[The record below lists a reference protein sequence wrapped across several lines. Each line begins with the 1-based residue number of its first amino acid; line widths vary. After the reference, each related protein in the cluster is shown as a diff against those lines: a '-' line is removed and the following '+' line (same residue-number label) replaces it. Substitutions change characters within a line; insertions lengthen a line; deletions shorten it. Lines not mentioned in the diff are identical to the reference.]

1 MNDEKMKSM
10 KYEMLKE
17 YEHFSKSG
25 ENLEEALRRLYEIVS
40 VLRKKCPWDIQQTHE
55 SLRGAMIEEIYEAV
69 DAIDRG
75 DMENLREELG
85 DVTLHVV
92 FNSSLAEENGDFD
105 LVDVLNEECEKM
117 IRRHPHVFSAE
128 NTAKKAKTVDKVL
141 EKWENIKSKEHSETT
156 VSQSLIDVP
165 SALPS
170 LMRSYKI
177 QKKAAKLGF
186 DWDDKE
192 GALDKVTE
200 EFEELKEAISE
211 GSLEHM
217 EEELGDLLFSV
228 VNVSRFLKIN
238 PELAL
243 KASSDKFVTRFKKM
257 EEIAANEGESM
268 DDMNV
273 VELDLLWQ
281 RAKKE
286 LIH

>member
-17 YEHFSKSG
+17 YEHFAKSG
-25 ENLEEALRRLYEIVS
+25 ENLEEAARRLYEIVA

-128 NTAKKAKTVDKVL
+128 NTGKKPKSVDKVL

-165 SALPS
+165 TALPS
-170 LMRSYKI
+170 LTRSYKI
-177 QKKAAKLGF
+177 QKKAAKVGF
-186 DWDDKE
+186 DWDDRE
-192 GALDKVTE
+192 GALDKVME
-200 EFEELKEAISE
+200 EFKELKDAISE

-243 KASSDKFVTRFKKM
+243 KASSDKFVTRFRKM
-257 EEIAANEGESM
+257 EEIASKDGSSM
-268 DDMNV
+268 EDMNV

-286 LIH
+286 LSH

>member
-1 MNDEKMKSM
+1 MNDEKINSM
-10 KYEMLKE
+10 KYKMLKE
-17 YEHFSKSG
+17 YEHFSKGG
-25 ENLEEALRRLYEIVS
+25 ETLEEAVRRLYEIVA
-40 VLRKKCPWDIQQTHE
+40 VLRKKCPWDIRQTHE

-92 FNSSLAEENGDFD
+92 FNSSLAEENGDFN
-105 LVDVLNEECEKM
+105 LVDVLNEECDKM

-128 NTAKKAKTVDKVL
+128 NTSNKAKTVDKVL
-141 EKWENIKSKEHSETT
+141 EKWENIKSKEHSETD
-156 VSQSLIDVP
+156 VSQSLADVP
-165 SALPS
+165 NALPS

-177 QKKAAKLGF
+177 QKKAAKMGF

-192 GALDKVTE
+192 GALEKVME
-200 EFEELKEAISE
+200 EFKELKEAISE

-217 EEELGDLLFSV
+217 DEELGDLLFSV

-243 KASSDKFVTRFKKM
+243 KASSDKFISRFQKM
-257 EEIAANEGESM
+257 EEIAAREGESM
-268 DDMNV
+268 EDMNV

-286 LIH
+286 LSH